1 MVNYVKAFSAGIV
14 LLFAAS
20 AMAEEPP
27 AFEDVVYLSCAEVAE
42 RVGDDE
48 EQILSMIRVLAQ
60 FSLDRRGLVVPED
73 RAGLGLQF
81 VDLIRAFCTAEPDSL
96 LYNAVDR
103 AMRRLL

>member
-1 MVNYVKAFSAGIV
+1 MGKCLKVMSAGVV

-20 AMAEEPP
+20 AMAEEPL
-27 AFEDVVYLSCAEVAE
+27 AFEDVVYLTCEEVAE
-42 RVGDDE
+42 RAGDDE
-48 EQILSMIRVLAQ
+48 EQILAMIRVLAE

-73 RAGLGLQF
+73 RGNLGLQF
-81 VDLIRAFCTAEPDSL
+81 VDLIRAFCTAEPDGL